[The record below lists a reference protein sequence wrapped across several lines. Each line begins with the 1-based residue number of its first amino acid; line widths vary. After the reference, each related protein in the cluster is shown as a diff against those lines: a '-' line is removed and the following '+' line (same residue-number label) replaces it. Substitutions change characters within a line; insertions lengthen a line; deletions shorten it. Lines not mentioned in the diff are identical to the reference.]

1 MTSFDV
7 FPAVDIKDGRCVQLV
22 GGRPDDVL
30 VSLDDPVGVA
40 RQWIERGAAN
50 LHVIDLDGAL
60 GRPRNL
66 KLVYQIAQLNAF
78 VQVGGG
84 VRSYDDVADLLHAG
98 VDRVILGTA
107 AVRDPTIVY
116 HLSREFGADRIMVSV
131 DARGGEVL
139 VEGWTRSAGLRPQEM
154 GLIFQ
159 EMGAGSLLFT
169 DVEVEG
175 TMDGV
180 RADVVHELVEY
191 VDVPVIASGGIGNPD
206 DITAIIAAGAAGVV
220 IGSALYTH
228 KFSLSDAFKIVGER

>member
-1 MTSFDV
+1 MPFDV

-22 GGRPDDVL
+22 EGRPDDVL
-30 VSLDDPVGVA
+30 ISLDDPVGVA
-40 RQWIERGAAN
+40 QHWIENGALK

-60 GRPRNL
+60 GKPRNL
-66 KLVYQIAQLNAF
+66 KLLYRIAQLDAF

-84 VRSYDDVADLLHAG
+84 VRSYEDVADLLHVGA
-98 VDRVILGTA
+98 DRVILGTA

-116 HLSREFGADRIMVSV
+116 HLSEEFGTEAIMVSV

-139 VEGWTRSAGLRPQEM
+139 MEGWTRSSGLRSQEM

-175 TMDGV
+175 RMEGV
-180 RADVVHELVEY
+180 RADVVHALVEH
-191 VDVPVIASGGIGNPD
+191 VDIPVIASGGVGSLD
-206 DITAIIAAGAAGVV
+206 DIRAIAATGAAGVV

-228 KFSLSDAFKIVGER
+228 KIALSEAFKIVGER

>member
-1 MTSFDV
+1 MAFDV
-7 FPAVDIKDGRCVQLV
+7 FPAIDIKDGRCVQLV

-30 VSLDDPVGVA
+30 ISLDDPVSVA
-40 RQWIERGAAN
+40 RHWVESGATN

-66 KLVYQIAQLNAF
+66 KLVYRIAQLDAF

-84 VRSYDDVADLLHAG
+84 LRSYDDVADLLNAG

-116 HLSREFGADRIMVSV
+116 HLTREYGAQAIMVSV

-139 VEGWTRSAGLRPQEM
+139 VEGWTRTSGLRPQEM
-154 GLIFQ
+154 GLVFQ

-175 TMDGV
+175 RMDGV
-180 RADVVHELVEY
+180 RSDVVRALVEY
-191 VDVPVIASGGIGNPD
+191 VDIPVIASGGIGSLY
-206 DITAIIAAGAAGVV
+206 DITAIAATGAAGVV

-228 KFSLSDAFKIVGER
+228 KFTLSDAFKIVGGR

>member
-1 MTSFDV
+1 MAFDV
-7 FPAVDIKDGRCVQLV
+7 FPAVDIKDGRCVQLI

-30 VSLDDPVGVA
+30 ISLDDPVSVA
-40 RQWIERGAAN
+40 RHWVESGALN

-66 KLVYQIAQLNAF
+66 KLLYRIAQLDAF

-84 VRSYDDVADLLHAG
+84 LRSYDDVADLLNAG

-116 HLSREFGADRIMVSV
+116 HLTREYGAQAIMVSV

-139 VEGWTRSAGLRPQEM
+139 VEGWTRTSGLRPQEM

-175 TMDGV
+175 RMDGV
-180 RADVVHELVEY
+180 RSDVVRALVEY
-191 VDVPVIASGGIGNPD
+191 VDVPVIASGGIGSLD
-206 DITAIIAAGAAGVV
+206 DITAIAATGAAGVV

-228 KFSLSDAFKIVGER
+228 KFTLSDAFKIVDGR

>member
-1 MTSFDV
+1 MSFDV
-7 FPAVDIKDGRCVQLV
+7 FPAIDIKDGRCVQLV
-22 GGRPDDVL
+22 GGRPEDVL

-40 RQWIERGAAN
+40 RHWIECGAGK

-66 KLVYQIAQLNAF
+66 TLLYQIAQLDAF
-78 VQVGGG
+78 VQAGGG
-84 VRSYDDVADLLHAG
+84 VRAYDDVADLLHAG

-107 AVRDPTIVY
+107 AVRDPTIVH
-116 HLSREFGADRIMVSV
+116 HLSDEFGAESIMVSV

-139 VEGWTRSAGLRPQEM
+139 VEGWTRSSGLRPQEM

-175 TMDGV
+175 RMNGV
-180 RADVVHELVEY
+180 REGVVRALVEY
-191 VDVPVIASGGIGNPD
+191 VDVPVIAAGGISGLE
-206 DITAIIAAGAAGVV
+206 DIANIADTGAAGVV

-228 KFSLSDAFKIVGER
+228 KLTLSDAFQIVGER